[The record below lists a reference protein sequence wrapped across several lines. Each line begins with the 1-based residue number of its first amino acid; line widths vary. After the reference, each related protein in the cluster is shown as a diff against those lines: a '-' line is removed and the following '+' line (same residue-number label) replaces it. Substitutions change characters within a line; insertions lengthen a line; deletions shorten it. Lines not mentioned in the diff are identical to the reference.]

1 MTWDVVTGE
10 QARIFRHDRPLRQVM
25 FSVDGRR
32 LATAAAPSNLIA
44 AGSTMVNI
52 CDLELI
58 GTQIE
63 QDKFVISLT
72 KEYFQQE
79 IIEELVAEK
88 LLLDCSIAN
97 LVGQR
102 IVFRAIKLKLAK
114 EASIKRISGVPFLM
128 IYKFQ
133 YG

>member
-1 MTWDVVTGE
+1 
-10 QARIFRHDRPLRQVM
+10 
-25 FSVDGRR
+25 
-32 LATAAAPSNLIA
+32 
-44 AGSTMVNI
+44 
-52 CDLELI
+52 LI

-63 QDKFVISLT
+63 QDTFVINLT

-79 IIEELVAEK
+79 IIEDLVAEK

-102 IVFRAIKLKLAK
+102 IVGRAIKLKLAK

>member
-1 MTWDVVTGE
+1 
-10 QARIFRHDRPLRQVM
+10 
-25 FSVDGRR
+25 
-32 LATAAAPSNLIA
+32 
-44 AGSTMVNI
+44 MVNI

-63 QDKFVISLT
+63 QDTFVINLT

-79 IIEELVAEK
+79 IIEDLVAEK

-97 LVGQR
+97 LVGHR
-102 IVFRAIKLKLAK
+102 IVDRAIKLKLAK

>member
-1 MTWDVVTGE
+1 LS
-10 QARIFRHDRPLRQVM
+10 RIGAVGGKYAMRWMGYQ
-25 FSVDGRR
+25 
-32 LATAAAPSNLIA
+32 
-44 AGSTMVNI
+44 GSTMVNI

-58 GTQIE
+58 GTEIE
-63 QDKFVISLT
+63 QDKFVINLT

-79 IIEELVAEK
+79 IIEDLVAEK

-97 LVGQR
+97 LVGHR
-102 IVFRAIKLKLAK
+102 IVDRAIKLKLAK

>member
-1 MTWDVVTGE
+1 M
-10 QARIFRHDRPLRQVM
+10 
-25 FSVDGRR
+25 RR
-32 LATAAAPSNLIA
+32 MGYQ
-44 AGSTMVNI
+44 GSTMFNI

-63 QDKFVISLT
+63 QDKFVINLT

-79 IIEELVAEK
+79 IIEDLVAEK

-97 LVGQR
+97 LVGHR
-102 IVFRAIKLKLAK
+102 IVDRAIKLKLAK

>member
-1 MTWDVVTGE
+1 MGY
-10 QARIFRHDRPLRQVM
+10 R
-25 FSVDGRR
+25 
-32 LATAAAPSNLIA
+32 
-44 AGSTMVNI
+44 GSSMVNI

-63 QDKFVISLT
+63 QDKYVIYLT

-79 IIEELVAEK
+79 IIEDLVAEK

-97 LVGQR
+97 LVGHR
-102 IVFRAIKLKLAK
+102 IVDRAIKLKLAK

>member
-1 MTWDVVTGE
+1 M
-10 QARIFRHDRPLRQVM
+10 
-25 FSVDGRR
+25 RR
-32 LATAAAPSNLIA
+32 MGYQ
-44 AGSTMVNI
+44 GSTMFNI

-63 QDKFVISLT
+63 QDKYVINLT

-79 IIEELVAEK
+79 IIEDLVAEK

-97 LVGQR
+97 LVGHR
-102 IVFRAIKLKLAK
+102 IVDRAIKLKLAK

>member
-1 MTWDVVTGE
+1 
-10 QARIFRHDRPLRQVM
+10 M
-25 FSVDGRR
+25 F
-32 LATAAAPSNLIA
+32 
-44 AGSTMVNI
+44 NI

-63 QDKFVISLT
+63 QDKYVINLT

-79 IIEELVAEK
+79 IIEDLVAEK

-97 LVGQR
+97 LVGHR
-102 IVFRAIKLKLAK
+102 IVDRAIKLKLAK

-128 IYKFQ
+128 IYKFH

>member
-1 MTWDVVTGE
+1 MSEIGAVGGKYAMRWMDY
-10 QARIFRHDRPLRQVM
+10 Q
-25 FSVDGRR
+25 
-32 LATAAAPSNLIA
+32 
-44 AGSTMVNI
+44 GSTMVNI

-63 QDKFVISLT
+63 QDKFVINLT
-72 KEYFQQE
+72 KGYFQRE
-79 IIEELVAEK
+79 IIEDLVAEK

-102 IVFRAIKLKLAK
+102 IVDRALKLKLAK

-128 IYKFQ
+128 IYKFH
-133 YG
+133 YR

>member
-1 MTWDVVTGE
+1 LS
-10 QARIFRHDRPLRQVM
+10 RIGAVGGKYAM
-25 FSVDGRR
+25 RR
-32 LATAAAPSNLIA
+32 IGYQ
-44 AGSTMVNI
+44 GSTMVNI

-63 QDKFVISLT
+63 QDKFLINLT

-79 IIEELVAEK
+79 IIEDLVAEK

-97 LVGQR
+97 LVGHR
-102 IVFRAIKLKLAK
+102 IVDRAIKLKLAK

>member
-1 MTWDVVTGE
+1 MGFQGT
-10 QARIFRHDRPLRQVM
+10 
-25 FSVDGRR
+25 
-32 LATAAAPSNLIA
+32 
-44 AGSTMVNI
+44 TMVNI

-63 QDKFVISLT
+63 QDTFVINLT

-79 IIEELVAEK
+79 IIEDLVAEK

-102 IVFRAIKLKLAK
+102 IVGRAIKLKLAK

>member
-1 MTWDVVTGE
+1 
-10 QARIFRHDRPLRQVM
+10 
-25 FSVDGRR
+25 
-32 LATAAAPSNLIA
+32 
-44 AGSTMVNI
+44 MVNI

-63 QDKFVISLT
+63 QDTFVINLT

-79 IIEELVAEK
+79 IIEDLVAEK

-102 IVFRAIKLKLAK
+102 IVGRAIKLKLAK

>member
-1 MTWDVVTGE
+1 
-10 QARIFRHDRPLRQVM
+10 
-25 FSVDGRR
+25 
-32 LATAAAPSNLIA
+32 
-44 AGSTMVNI
+44 MVNI

-58 GTQIE
+58 GTRIVL
-63 QDKFVISLT
+63 DKFVISLT
-72 KEYFQQE
+72 KEYFQKE
-79 IIEELVAEK
+79 IIEEFVAEK

>member
-1 MTWDVVTGE
+1 
-10 QARIFRHDRPLRQVM
+10 
-25 FSVDGRR
+25 
-32 LATAAAPSNLIA
+32 
-44 AGSTMVNI
+44 MVNI
-52 CDLELI
+52 CDLEFI

-63 QDKFVISLT
+63 QDKFVINLT

-79 IIEELVAEK
+79 IIEDLVAEK

-97 LVGQR
+97 LVGHR
-102 IVFRAIKLKLAK
+102 IVDRAIRSKLAK
-114 EASIKRISGVPFLM
+114 EASIKRISGGTFLM

>member
-1 MTWDVVTGE
+1 MRWMGFQGT
-10 QARIFRHDRPLRQVM
+10 
-25 FSVDGRR
+25 
-32 LATAAAPSNLIA
+32 
-44 AGSTMVNI
+44 TMVNI

-63 QDKFVISLT
+63 QDTFVINLT

-79 IIEELVAEK
+79 IVEDLVAEK

-102 IVFRAIKLKLAK
+102 IVGRAIKLKLAK

>member
-1 MTWDVVTGE
+1 
-10 QARIFRHDRPLRQVM
+10 
-25 FSVDGRR
+25 
-32 LATAAAPSNLIA
+32 
-44 AGSTMVNI
+44 MVNI

-63 QDKFVISLT
+63 QDTFVINLT

-79 IIEELVAEK
+79 IIEDLVAEK

-102 IVFRAIKLKLAK
+102 IVGRAIKLKLAK
-114 EASIKRISGVPFLM
+114 EASIKRISGIPFLM

>member
-1 MTWDVVTGE
+1 MSRIGVVGGKYAMRWMGY
-10 QARIFRHDRPLRQVM
+10 Q
-25 FSVDGRR
+25 
-32 LATAAAPSNLIA
+32 
-44 AGSTMVNI
+44 GSTMVNI

-63 QDKFVISLT
+63 QDKFVINLT

-79 IIEELVAEK
+79 IIEDLVAEK

-97 LVGQR
+97 LVGHR
-102 IVFRAIKLKLAK
+102 IVDRAIKLKLAK